1 LALIEAGL
9 PAIANVLLLGFLKK
23 HPVLPCRGKFLP
35 KTPQLSSDRMHIKT
49 LLNRIEKQ
57 PGFIYDQCQWR
68 DSGPPALVITLRPQA
83 GSKPI
88 CSKCGERRPG
98 YDTLR
103 VRTFA
108 FVPLWAIPV
117 FFLYAPRRVQCPTC
131 GVKVEKL
138 PWAAG
143 KSHLTI
149 SYAWFLATWC
159 KRLSWKEV
167 AEVFKTSWDTVFRSV
182 EMAVNWGLAHR
193 NIDGITAIGIDEIC
207 WRKRKDK
214 FVTLVY
220 QLDQGKRRLLWIGP
234 DRTAKTFREFFDWL
248 GTARSRQ
255 LRFIC
260 SDMWKS
266 YLVVIA
272 EKAAGAVNILDRF
285 HIMSHM
291 SKAIDEVRAN
301 ETKELK
307 KNGKEPLLT
316 KSRWCLLKRPENLTE
331 KQVDR
336 LKDLLACNLR
346 TVRAYLL
353 KEDFQRFWGYSS
365 PAWAGKFLDAWCT
378 RTMRSKIKPMKKV
391 AKMLRAHR
399 PLLLNWFR
407 AKNTIALGCVEG
419 FNNKAKVVTKRSYGF
434 RTYDGLK
441 IALYHGL
448 GDLPTPK
455 ATHRFC

>member
-1 LALIEAGL
+1 MKGWAPAAPSPLPPSGGAGRRDSVKAVRCKRTPAGL
-9 PAIANVLLLGFLKK
+9 GLDRVGAPCYCHCLLWGFHKMHPALL
-23 HPVLPCRGKFLP
+23 CRGKFLP
-35 KTPQLSSDRMHIKT
+35 KTPQVSSDRMHIKT
-49 LLNRIEKQ
+49 ILNRIEKQ
-57 PGFIYDQCQWR
+57 PGFIYDTCRWR
-68 DSGPPALVITLRPQA
+68 DSGPQALVIM
-83 GSKPI
+83 
-88 CSKCGERRPG
+88 
-98 YDTLR
+98 
-103 VRTFA
+103 
-108 FVPLWAIPV
+108 
-117 FFLYAPRRVQCPTC
+117 
-131 GVKVEKL
+131 
-138 PWAAG
+138 
-143 KSHLTI
+143 
-149 SYAWFLATWC
+149 
-159 KRLSWKEV
+159 
-167 AEVFKTSWDTVFRSV
+167 
-182 EMAVNWGLAHR
+182 EMAVNWGLGHR

-214 FVTLVY
+214 FITLVY

-260 SDMWKS
+260 SDMWKP
-266 YLVVIA
+266 YLAVIA

-291 SKAIDEVRAN
+291 SKAIDEVRAD

-307 KNGKEPLLT
+307 KKGKEPILT
-316 KSRWCLLKRPENLTE
+316 KSRWCLLKRPENLTDN
-331 KQVDR
+331 QVDR

-346 TVRAYLL
+346 TIRAYLL
-353 KEDFQRFWGYSS
+353 KEDFQRFWRYSS

-399 PLLLNWFR
+399 SLLLNWFR

-434 RTYDGLK
+434 RTHDGLK
-441 IALYHGL
+441 ISLYHAL